1 FQTLKPEDYQ
11 QIPSMLL
18 EDYITTEADFTTITT
33 LIKLNDENASEIKSA
48 FKEIPNTIVIDRQEM
63 NETFLGNLKND
74 FNSLIGYCLI
84 AVIFILF
91 LFFRSFTLTL
101 VTAAPIFLTWFLT
114 LGIMGFFH
122 IEFNIFNIIIST
134 FIFGLGIDYSIF
146 MTNGLLKELRTGE
159 KVMAT
164 HKTSIMLSVL
174 TTI

>member
-1 FQTLKPEDYQ
+1 STENNLIESGAEKGFKPTTFNQFYTFLDTDFQTLKPEDYQ

-33 LIKLNDENASEIKSA
+33 LIKLNDENASEIKSV

-114 LGIMGFFH
+114 LGIMGLFH

-134 FIFGLGIDYSIF
+134 FIFGLGIDYS
-146 MTNGLLKELRTGE
+146 
-159 KVMAT
+159 
-164 HKTSIMLSVL
+164 
-174 TTI
+174 